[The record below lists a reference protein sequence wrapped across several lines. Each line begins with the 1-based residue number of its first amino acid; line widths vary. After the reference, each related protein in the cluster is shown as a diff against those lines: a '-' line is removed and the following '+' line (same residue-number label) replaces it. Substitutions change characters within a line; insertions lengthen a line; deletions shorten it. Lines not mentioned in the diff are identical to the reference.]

1 MKPSFKT
8 ILPIALLGLTAV
20 TATHAETSDGNNWNM
35 TDNAGFKVKT

>member
-20 TATHAETSDGNNWNM
+20 TATHAETSDGK
-35 TDNAGFKVKT
+35 TFGVSAGWLIKIT